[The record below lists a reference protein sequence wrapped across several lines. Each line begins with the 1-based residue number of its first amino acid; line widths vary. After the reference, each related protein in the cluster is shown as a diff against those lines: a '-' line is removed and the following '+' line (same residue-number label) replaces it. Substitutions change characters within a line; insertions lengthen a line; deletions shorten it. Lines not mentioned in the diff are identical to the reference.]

1 MGYAS
6 HNQSDHSGRAA
17 RHTAAAV
24 LLAVLVL
31 AVSAAA
37 QSSPDAEAMT
47 QLFRAL
53 QPRVTI
59 EIAEANLNAYLQAHP
74 GELGIPADFADPR
87 VSFGN
92 GLVELSA
99 RKQVLFIASRV
110 SVGLAPQI
118 VRGRLRLVV
127 RRVRASGI
135 PLPTYFHRGVADVI
149 AGPINQALDRNELEL
164 LGVEVVPGAVR
175 VYSRAGVSQA
185 TSATP

>member
-1 MGYAS
+1 MAKRIHYNNDPRG
-6 HNQSDHSGRAA
+6 AA
-17 RHTAAAV
+17 LRFATALG
-24 LLAVLVL
+24 LLLGAVLVRG
-31 AVSAAA
+31 AEA
-37 QSSPDAEAMT
+37 QAPAIDAEAMT

-59 EIAEANLNAYLQAHP
+59 EIAETNLNAYLQAHP
-74 GELGIPADFADPR
+74 RELGIPPDFADPR
-87 VSFGN
+87 VSFRN
-92 GLVELSA
+92 GLVEFSA

-135 PLPTYFHRGVADVI
+135 PLPTCFHRGIADTI
-149 AGPINQALDRNELEL
+149 TGPINQALDRNDLQL

-175 VYSRAGVSQA
+175 VHAQVEA
-185 TSATP
+185 TGATP